1 MKKYYGIEILRFFT
15 SLSVLFYH
23 YRHFFGPYNSTSNLN
38 YPDISST
45 LPFYKFLNLIYDHGI
60 FGVHVFYTI
69 SGFVF
74 AYIYLQDEEKIKAK
88 EFFINRFARLYP
100 LHFATLLLVLFLQTI
115 SYINFDSSQIIEN
128 NDAFHFILH
137 LFFISSWG
145 FENGHSFN
153 APIWSVSIEVAI
165 YIIFFLT
172 LSIIKKYKIFSVI
185 VLSIF
190 LLIIDKVKIYDTLF
204 LECARLFFSGTLVYY
219 LTKLKIKE
227 IIFIALSTF
236 LVMFSFMGNFKT
248 FVFCPGLVLFFV
260 SIEKY
265 ILDKKIQ
272 KYFRDLGNLTYSLYL
287 LHLPVQIL
295 ILIIFKLMNF
305 SETIFVT
312 NYFFFAFF
320 IFLIFIS
327 NYSFRLY
334 EKRLNDL
341 IRKKFKEY

>member
-153 APIWSVSIEVAI
+153 APIWSVSIEIAI
-165 YIIFFLT
+165 YLIFFL
-172 LSIIKKYKIFSVI
+172 LIKEIKKFQLKLII
-185 VLSIF
+185 LINIF
-190 LLIIDKVKIYDTLF
+190 LIFLDKVGVVSLF
-204 LECARLFFSGTLVYY
+204 LECARLFFSGILIFYIVHVNQKSKTTFIISFILLTL
-219 LTKLKIKE
+219 
-227 IIFIALSTF
+227 SF
-236 LVMFSFMGNFKT
+236 LGNFKT
-248 FVFCPGLVLFFV
+248 FLFCPSLILFFL
-260 SIEKY
+260 SFEKFL
-265 ILDKKIQ
+265 INKKI
-272 KYFRDLGNLTYSLYL
+272 KERFEIVGNWTYALYL
-287 LHLPVQIL
+287 SHLPFQL
-295 ILIIFKLMNF
+295 LIIFILESYFELPNIYNNH
-305 SETIFVT
+305 IFFLF
-312 NYFFFAFF
+312 YFISLFL
-320 IFLIFIS
+320 ISHLIFI
-327 NYSFRLY
+327 FY
-334 EKRLNDL
+334 ENPLNKK
-341 IRKKFKEY
+341 IRKIFLKK